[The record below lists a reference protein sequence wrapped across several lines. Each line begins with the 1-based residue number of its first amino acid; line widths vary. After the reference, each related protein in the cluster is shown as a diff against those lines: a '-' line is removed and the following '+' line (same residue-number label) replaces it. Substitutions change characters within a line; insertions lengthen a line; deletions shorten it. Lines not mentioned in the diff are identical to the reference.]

1 MLHRPFLRAEALAST
16 PHTVLLVLHHYCR
29 HRPSDTT
36 NTATSAYEEK
46 AALHASCASSWVHD
60 LLAIHRA
67 ARSAVVENTAA
78 VFTDG
83 SSNGASTSSS
93 PQSLSSGWWNANS
106 SWCLP
111 SLAAHLL
118 VDAAISQCYTDASSS
133 PSAVDEAPYARAAV
147 LGASGAAT
155 ASAAGLSTAALVAAR
170 EAFVGHLLDAP
181 VAQMSA
187 FSRQSSSSSSISSSG
202 RGRSSSGGRGSASA
216 TLVLLVTWMSAGLK
230 DASAVEIATFFGLNA
245 SSSEEEE
252 EEGQGKEERTVMK
265 GGAPAARAV
274 AFFAV
279 IENLQSGRIAG
290 SKGKGGSS
298 SSSSSSSSASGS
310 SSSSASGSS
319 SGFSDG
325 NDDDESA
332 ITLGKAAASAYLRL
346 LVADDAAKLIPSPTT
361 ITTNTSRS
369 YTSSIVASE
378 TNDAAHTMIP
388 LPGLVAA
395 QKRVQPSLACSHWWC
410 GVQQLV
416 ANHTDSASIKPSNVT
431 VGAMKATGKYAPGC
445 TRVVARR
452 LLGQMA
458 AGRISEARE
467 GEDKLSKLLGSTW
480 VQLKA
485 ADVDFVSDF

>member
-1 MLHRPFLRAEALAST
+1 MTTFSSTTYFLMLHRPFLRAEALAST

-187 FSRQSSSSSSISSSG
+187 FSRQSSSSSSISSSS
-202 RGRSSSGGRGSASA
+202 RGRSSSGDRGSASA

-230 DASAVEIATFFGLNA
+230 DASAMEIATFFGLNA
-245 SSSEEEE
+245 SSSEEVEK
-252 EEGQGKEERTVMK
+252 GQGEEERTVMK

-279 IENLQSGRIAG
+279 FENIQGCRIAG

-298 SSSSSSSSASGS
+298 GSGRISAE
-310 SSSSASGSS
+310 SS
-319 SGFSDG
+319 SGYSGDG
-325 NDDDESA
+325 DGGESS
-332 ITLGKAAASAYLRL
+332 IILGKAAAFAYLKL
-346 LVADDAAKLIPSPTT
+346 LVADDATNSHQYLMVPPPTT
-361 ITTNTSRS
+361 VTTNTTKSHR
-369 YTSSIVASE
+369 V
-378 TNDAAHTMIP
+378 IP

-395 QKRVQPSLACSHWWC
+395 QKQVQPSPACSHWWC

-416 ANHTDSASIKPSNVT
+416 ANHTDSASIEPSNVT

-452 LLGQMA
+452 LLCQMA
-458 AGRISEARE
+458 TERVSEASE